1 MTSSDRE
8 DIKQMLHDVLTEYKA
23 INDETHATHHA
34 FIEMM
39 ISKEERKQQ
48 RWESIKTQ
56 VGGWGIVL
64 VLAFIGQAVW
74 KMAVS
79 VITRG

>member
-1 MTSSDRE
+1 MSPSDRD

-23 INDETHATHHA
+23 INDETHAIHHS

-39 ISKEERKQQ
+39 INKEERKQQ
-48 RWESIKTQ
+48 RWETIKTQ
-56 VGGWGIVL
+56 VGGWSLIL
-64 VLAFIGQAVW
+64 ALAFIGQAVW

-79 VITRG
+79 IITRG